1 MPAKKPSIPRP
12 PMPWA
17 KRKKVPSPLNQPVV
31 AKDSQKKE
39 HPTPKKES
47 KPISSLAQLEEVS
60 FSDPFVETEIETV
73 KVPLSSTVAKPSTTT
88 TRKPLAVL
96 GRRPDYKHHL
106 VGLNVGDLIVFHK
119 NPSIKATIEDTEWK
133 VSINGVEYEGIIPAA
148 EEAYKVS
155 GLTPPKRIT
164 GLSEWRNPDGVR
176 LRVLYEKL
184 LPLTST
190 LPQPT
195 STQEASV

>member
-1 MPAKKPSIPRP
+1 MPAKKTSIPRP

-73 KVPLSSTVAKPSTTT
+73 KVPLSNSPS
-88 TRKPLAVL
+88 
-96 GRRPDYKHHL
+96 
-106 VGLNVGDLIVFHK
+106 
-119 NPSIKATIEDTEWK
+119 DT
-133 VSINGVEYEGIIPAA
+133 S
-148 EEAYKVS
+148 
-155 GLTPPKRIT
+155 R
-164 GLSEWRNPDGVR
+164 
-176 LRVLYEKL
+176 
-184 LPLTST
+184 TS
-190 LPQPT
+190 
-195 STQEASV
+195 

>member
-148 EEAYKVS
+148 AEAYKVS